1 MEKLLIIDDEEY
13 ILNLSRDILTKNRYS
28 VRTAL
33 NGNEGLKLFEKE
45 TFDLILTDIKMP
57 KIDGL
62 DVIRHVRT
70 INKEIPIIVITGHGT
85 LDVAI
90 NSLRLG
96 AQGFILKPFIKK
108 ELILLNK
115 L

>member
-1 MEKLLIIDDEEY
+1 MDREKLLIIDDEEY
-13 ILNLSRDILTKNRYS
+13 ILNLSRDILTKSRYT

-62 DVIRHVRT
+62 DVIRHVRVT
-70 INKEIPIIVITGHGT
+70 NKEIPIIVITGHGT

-96 AQGFILKPFIKK
+96 A
-108 ELILLNK
+108 
-115 L
+115 